1 VALKDAGQTKVA
13 VYPLSGTV
21 RIDGKVPEY
30 DHKRPLFV
38 VITDPQNPK
47 QTDYVECD
55 KQGRFAFHTYAES
68 DGYRP
73 GTYVF
78 AFVQLIKAR
87 HRTLGP
93 DRLGNRY
100 NDPERNAQ
108 KQGFKI
114 EHKAPGKTDYVFDL
128 MVQGAEPFVPGP
140 KAILNLLAKA
150 PTSIQRYSFLV
161 FLGLKKRPQETLEAL
176 ARTRSQTLRQ
186 KKRRVSQRWQARGQ
200 KLTNRLREIPGSA
213 GLQRGA
219 NKSRHFRKLFA
230 FNGRVVRQR
239 KKRPTLPPPRKS
251 LPENFRK

>member
-1 VALKDAGQTKVA
+1 MFLRIKLGWQIAGILMAAASLAASGCGKHSSAEEALGVALKDAGQTKVA

-30 DHKRPLFV
+30 DHRRPIFV

-55 KQGRFAFHTYAES
+55 HQGRFAFHTYAES

-78 AFVQLIKAR
+78 AFVQLMKSR

-93 DRLGNRY
+93 DRLGNLY

-128 MVQGAEPFVPGP
+128 MVQGAEPVAPGP
-140 KAILNLLAKA
+140 KAILNL
-150 PTSIQRYSFLV
+150 
-161 FLGLKKRPQETLEAL
+161 
-176 ARTRSQTLRQ
+176 
-186 KKRRVSQRWQARGQ
+186 
-200 KLTNRLREIPGSA
+200 
-213 GLQRGA
+213 
-219 NKSRHFRKLFA
+219 
-230 FNGRVVRQR
+230 
-239 KKRPTLPPPRKS
+239 
-251 LPENFRK
+251 